1 MRPWQRSSLGHISK
15 KTGTFIPDHR
25 GNKCEHC
32 GKNTRN
38 KERIYC
44 KKCRWDLHYSR
55 YWHCRDMT
63 FEDFVNDKFY
73 D

>member
-1 MRPWQRSSLGHISK
+1 MNGHIAK
-15 KTGTFIPDHR
+15 RTGTFIPDHR

-38 KERIYC
+38 RERIYC

-55 YWHCRDMT
+55 NWYCRDIT
-63 FEDFVNDKFY
+63 FEDFVNDSFY

>member
-1 MRPWQRSSLGHISK
+1 MKTYGRRGFK
-15 KTGTFIPDHR
+15 KTGIVIPDHR

-38 KERIYC
+38 RERIYC

-55 YWHCRDMT
+55 NWYCRDMT
-63 FEDFVNDKFY
+63 LEDFVNDPFY